1 MLCEPDDSSLNSS
14 LYSNM
19 KPTLILSAFLIAC
32 GTTPA
37 FSEDP
42 VSILP
47 FAPVEKDVPVD
58 DDVADEELAE
68 EGAEGEVPEVIECF
82 SEDPV
87 SIMPFAPV
95 EKDFPVDDEVTD
107 EEVADEETTDE
118 EGDEEEVPEVIED
131 PAPDNWFPGGWDT
144 YRVKRGNDPN
154 VIFYTLG
161 GIDDDPVLNPYDE
174 AIEID
179 PVIYQSGIPAAPKQS
194 RKEKKAALAVD
205 IADGCA
211 VTFEELDTNDNG
223 SLDADEFSVRRPGAS
238 KSNAKAFRRADKNR
252 NGLLSLAEFK
262 NKGSVPLVMP
272 ASLDVFEAYDA
283 RLSFNTLDFDG
294 NGFLTFG
301 EFTAVLRPSG
311 PGVLEAIFAEADRN
325 GDGKISFAEYTH
337 RQVRPAGVE

>member
-42 VSILP
+42 VSIMP

-58 DDVADEELAE
+58 DEVADEELAE

-82 SEDPV
+82 SEAPV
-87 SIMPFAPV
+87 SIMPFVPV

-107 EEVADEETTDE
+107 EEVAE
-118 EGDEEEVPEVIED
+118 EGDEEEVPEIIED
-131 PAPDNWFPGGWDT
+131 PAPDNWFPGGWDPDWL
-144 YRVKRGNDPN
+144 KRGDDPN
-154 VIFYTLG
+154 VIFYTTG
-161 GIDDDPVLNPYDE
+161 GADEESEPDPEDPDF
-174 AIEID
+174 EID

-211 VTFEELDTNDNG
+211 VTFEELDINDNG

>member
-1 MLCEPDDSSLNSS
+1 
-14 LYSNM
+14 M
-19 KPTLILSAFLIAC
+19 KPTLFLSAFLLAC
-32 GTTPA
+32 GTSPA
-37 FSEDP
+37 LSQESVF
-42 VSILP
+42 ILP
-47 FAPVEKDVPVD
+47 FAPVEKDVPAD
-58 DDVADEELAE
+58 DETTDE
-68 EGAEGEVPEVIECF
+68 
-82 SEDPV
+82 
-87 SIMPFAPV
+87 
-95 EKDFPVDDEVTD
+95 EVTD
-107 EEVADEETTDE
+107 EEVVE
-118 EGDEEEVPEVIED
+118 EGDEGDVPEVIED
-131 PAPDNWFPGGWDT
+131 PAPDDWFPGGWDPDW
-144 YRVKRGNDPN
+144 VKRGDDPN
-154 VIFYTLG
+154 VIFYTMDG
-161 GIDDDPVLNPYDE
+161 VDDDPVLYPYDE

-194 RKEKKAALAVD
+194 RKEKKAALAAD

-211 VTFEELDTNDNG
+211 VTFEELDTDDSG
-223 SLDADEFSVRRPGAS
+223 SLDVEEFSIHRPGAA

-252 NGLLSLAEFK
+252 NGLLSVVEFK

-283 RLSFNTLDFDG
+283 RLSFNALDFDG